1 MIHVIRQ
8 IERRLDHRS
17 GRRPG
22 EGRIAARA
30 ALLSALLLLLGVG
43 ALLSSRANA
52 QESTQ
57 ESVPDSAQGN
67 VQDFDPARE
76 AKTMLDALD
85 VGDFAAVHA
94 RFDTTMAAAI
104 SAEQLAQGLKALA
117 TQVGPL
123 QSRGEADVKTRD
135 IGALVTIPLHYER
148 GELTAIF
155 TFDNERKIS
164 GFAIRPAQAA
174 KPAAAAPA
182 VPEDANY
189 RETELTVGEGET
201 ALPATLAMPNGK
213 GPFAAVVLVHGSGP
227 QDRDSTI
234 GPNRPLLDIARGL
247 AERGVAVLR
256 YEKRTKAHPQQ
267 FADGGSIDL
276 ETTDDAVAAVALLR
290 GQTGINPKRVFV
302 FGHSQGA
309 MMAPRIGARDPQIA
323 GLILLAAPSR
333 PLLDILIEQ
342 NRRLSILND
351 GKTSDAEN
359 TAIQQLVDSV
369 SAVRKGREMTAAQ
382 SPMGLPPAYWRSVEA
397 VDAVAEAKAIAQPM
411 LILQGARD
419 IQVVDADWQ
428 GWKRAFH
435 DSPRVTFKLYET
447 LNHLGIPGEGDGNLQ
462 EYQTPG
468 HVAPELIADVAAWI
482 ATHKPK

>member
-1 MIHVIRQ
+1 MIHVIHL
-8 IERRLDHRS
+8 IERRLGRS
-17 GRRPG
+17 PG
-22 EGRIAARA
+22 EGRVAARLA
-30 ALLSALLLLLGVG
+30 TLSALLLLLGIG
-43 ALLSSRANA
+43 ALLSPRAHA
-52 QESTQ
+52 Q
-57 ESVPDSAQGN
+57 DDAQA
-67 VQDFDPARE
+67 FDPARE
-76 AKTMLDALD
+76 ARTMLDALD
-85 VGDFAAVHA
+85 AGDFAAVHA
-94 RFDTTMAAAI
+94 RFDATMSAAV

-123 QSRGEADVKTRD
+123 QSRGEPDVKTRD
-135 IGALVTIPLHYER
+135 IGALVTVPLHYER

-155 TFDNERKIS
+155 TFDNERKVS

-174 KPAAAAPA
+174 KPASAAPA
-182 VPEDANY
+182 VPGDAHY
-189 RETELTVGEGET
+189 RETEVTIGEGEN
-201 ALPATLAMPNGK
+201 ALPATLAMPNGE
-213 GPFAAVVLVHGSGP
+213 GPDAKEKFPAVVLVHGSGP

-247 AERGVAVLR
+247 AEGGVAVLR
-256 YEKRTKAHPQQ
+256 YEKRPRVHPQQ
-267 FADGGSIDL
+267 FADGGTIDL

-290 GQTGINPKRVFV
+290 GRPDIDATRIFV
-302 FGHSQGA
+302 LGHSQGA

-342 NRRLSILND
+342 NRRLAILND
-351 GKTSDAEN
+351 GKVSDSEN

-369 SAVRKGREMTAAQ
+369 GAVRKGREMTAAQ
-382 SPMGLPPAYWRSVEA
+382 SPMGLAPAYWRSVEA

-428 GWKRAFH
+428 GWKAAFH
-435 DSPRVTFKLYET
+435 DNPRVTFKLYET

-482 ATHKPK
+482 AERPAQ

>member
-8 IERRLDHRS
+8 IERRL
-17 GRRPG
+17 GRKLG

-30 ALLSALLLLLGVG
+30 ALLSAMLLLLGIGV
-43 ALLSSRANA
+43 LLSSRANA
-52 QESTQ
+52 Q
-57 ESVPDSAQGN
+57 DGAQDAT
-67 VQDFDPARE
+67 QDFDPARE
-76 AKTMLDALD
+76 AQALLDTLDA
-85 VGDFAAVHA
+85 GDFAAVHV
-94 RFDTTMAAAI
+94 RFATAMSAAV
-104 SAEQLAQGLKALA
+104 SAEQLAQVMSALA

-123 QSRGEADVKTRD
+123 QSRGEPDVKTSD
-135 IGALVTIPLHYER
+135 TGSLVKVPLHYER
-148 GELTAIF
+148 GELTAIIA
-155 TFDNERKIS
+155 FDNEHKVS
-164 GFAIRPAQAA
+164 GFAIRPIQAA
-174 KPAAAAPA
+174 KPATATPPM
-182 VPEDANY
+182 PEDANY
-189 RETELTVGEGET
+189 RETELTVGEGVN

-256 YEKRTKAHPQQ
+256 YEKRTKVHPQQ

-276 ETTDDAVAAVALLR
+276 ETTDDALTAAALLR
-290 GQTGINPKRVFV
+290 GLPDIDAKCVFV
-302 FGHSQGA
+302 LGHSQGG

-342 NRRLSILND
+342 NRRLAILND
-351 GKTSDAEN
+351 GTVSDSEN
-359 TAIQQLVDSV
+359 SAIQRLVDSV
-369 SAVRKGREMTAAQ
+369 SAVRNGRKMTAAQ
-382 SPMGLPPAYWRSVEA
+382 SPMGLAPTYWRSVEA
-397 VDAVAEAKAIAQPM
+397 VDAVAEAKAIAQPI

-428 GWKRAFH
+428 GWKAAFH
-435 DSPRVTFKLYET
+435 DTPRVTFKLYET
-447 LNHLGIPGEGDGNLQ
+447 LNHLGIPGEGNGNLQ

-468 HVAPELIADVAAWI
+468 HVAPELIADVATWI
-482 ATHKPK
+482 VAQSKK

>member
-1 MIHVIRQ
+1 MIHVIHQ
-8 IERRLDHRS
+8 IERRL

-22 EGRIAARA
+22 ERRVAVRLAMA
-30 ALLSALLLLLGVG
+30 SALLLLLGIG

-52 QESTQ
+52 Q
-57 ESVPDSAQGN
+57 DRA
-67 VQDFDPARE
+67 QDFEPVRE
-76 AKTMLDALD
+76 AQALLDALD
-85 VGDFAAVHA
+85 AGDFAAVHA
-94 RFDTTMAAAI
+94 RFDTTMASAI

-135 IGALVTIPLHYER
+135 IGALVTIPLRYER
-148 GELTAIF
+148 GELTAII
-155 TFDNERKIS
+155 TFDNERKVS

-174 KPAAAAPA
+174 KPATTAPA

-189 RETELTVGEGET
+189 RETEVTVGEGEN

-213 GPFAAVVLVHGSGP
+213 GPDTKEKFPAVVLVHGSGP

-247 AERGVAVLR
+247 AERGIAVLR
-256 YEKRTKAHPQQ
+256 YEKRTRAHPQQ
-267 FADGGSIDL
+267 FADGGNIDL
-276 ETTDDAVAAVALLR
+276 ETTDDAVTAAALLR
-290 GQTGINPKRVFV
+290 ALPDIDAKRVFV
-302 FGHSQGA
+302 LGHSQGA

-342 NRRLSILND
+342 NRRLAILND
-351 GKTSDAEN
+351 GKVSDSEN

-428 GWKRAFH
+428 GWKAAFH
-435 DSPRVTFKLYET
+435 DTPRVTFKLYET

-482 ATHKPK
+482 AAHPAK

>member
-8 IERRLDHRS
+8 IERRL

-57 ESVPDSAQGN
+57 EN

-76 AKTMLDALD
+76 AKTMLDTLD
-85 VGDFAAVHA
+85 AGDFAAVHA
-94 RFDTTMAAAI
+94 RFDATMAAAI

-155 TFDNERKIS
+155 TFDNEQKIS

-174 KPAAAAPA
+174 KPATAAPA

-189 RETELTVGEGET
+189 RETEVTVGEGES
-201 ALPATLAMPNGK
+201 ALPATLAMPNGEGK
-213 GPFAAVVLVHGSGP
+213 GKLPAVVLVHGSGP

-247 AERGVAVLR
+247 AERGIAVLR

-276 ETTDDAVAAVALLR
+276 ETTDDAVVGAALLR
-290 GQTGINPKRVFV
+290 GQTGIDPKRVFV
-302 FGHSQGA
+302 LGHSQGA

-342 NRRLSILND
+342 NRRLAILND
-351 GKTSDAEN
+351 GKVSDAEN

-428 GWKRAFH
+428 GWKEAFH

-468 HVAPELIADVAAWI
+468 HVSPELIADVAAWI
-482 ATHKPK
+482 AAQKPK

>member
-1 MIHVIRQ
+1 MIHVIHL
-8 IERRLDHRS
+8 IERRL

-22 EGRIAARA
+22 AGRVAARLA
-30 ALLSALLLLLGVG
+30 TLSALLLLLGIG
-43 ALLSSRANA
+43 ALLSSRAHA
-52 QESTQ
+52 QDDT
-57 ESVPDSAQGN
+57 
-67 VQDFDPARE
+67 QDFDPARE
-76 AKTMLDALD
+76 AQTMLDALD
-85 VGDFAAVHA
+85 AGDFAAVHA
-94 RFDTTMAAAI
+94 RFDATMSAAV

-117 TQVGPL
+117 AQVGPL
-123 QSRGEADVKTRD
+123 QSRGEPDVKTRD
-135 IGALVTIPLHYER
+135 IGALVTVPLHYER

-155 TFDNERKIS
+155 TFDDERKVS

-174 KPAAAAPA
+174 KPASVAPP
-182 VPEDANY
+182 VPGDAKY
-189 RETELTVGEGET
+189 RETEVTIGEGEN
-201 ALPATLAMPNGK
+201 ALSATLAMPNGK
-213 GPFAAVVLVHGSGP
+213 GPDSKEKFPAVVLVHGSGP

-247 AERGVAVLR
+247 AEGGVAVLR
-256 YEKRTKAHPQQ
+256 YEKRTRAHPQQ
-267 FADGGSIDL
+267 FADGGTIDL

-290 GQTGINPKRVFV
+290 GLPGIDATRIFV
-302 FGHSQGA
+302 LGHSQGA
-309 MMAPRIGARDPQIA
+309 MMAPRIGARDPQVA

-342 NRRLSILND
+342 NRRLAILND
-351 GKTSDAEN
+351 GKVSDSEN

-382 SPMGLPPAYWRSVEA
+382 SPMGLAPAYWRSVEA

-428 GWKRAFH
+428 GWKAAFH
-435 DSPRVTFKLYET
+435 DNPRVTFKLYET

-482 ATHKPK
+482 AERPAK

>member
-8 IERRLDHRS
+8 IERRL
-17 GRRPG
+17 GRKPG
-22 EGRIAARA
+22 EGRIVARA
-30 ALLSALLLLLGVG
+30 ALLSAMLLLLGIG

-52 QESTQ
+52 QDVT
-57 ESVPDSAQGN
+57 
-67 VQDFDPARE
+67 QDFDPARE
-76 AKTMLDALD
+76 AQTMLDALD
-85 VGDFAAVHA
+85 AGDFAAVHA
-94 RFDTTMAAAI
+94 RFDATMAAAV
-104 SAEQLAQGLKALA
+104 SAEQLKQGIGSLA
-117 TQVGPL
+117 TQVGTL
-123 QSRGEADVKTRD
+123 QTRGEPDVRT
-135 IGALVTIPLHYER
+135 IGTGVTVTIPLRYER
-148 GELTAIF
+148 GQLAAVF
-155 TFDNERKIS
+155 GFDNERKVS

-174 KPAAAAPA
+174 KPATVAPA

-189 RETELTVGEGET
+189 RETEVMVGEGAN
-201 ALPATLAMPNGK
+201 ALPATLAMPNGN

-227 QDRDSTI
+227 QDRDSVI

-247 AERGVAVLR
+247 AGRGVAVLR
-256 YEKRTKAHPQQ
+256 YEKRTRAHPQQ
-267 FADGGSIDL
+267 FADGGTIDL
-276 ETTDDAVAAVALLR
+276 ETTDDAVTAAALLR
-290 GQTGINPKRVFV
+290 GLPDIDAKRVFV
-302 FGHSQGA
+302 LGHSQGA

-342 NRRLSILND
+342 NRRLAILND
-351 GKTSDAEN
+351 GTVSDSEN
-359 TAIQQLVDSV
+359 TAIQRLVDSV

-428 GWKRAFH
+428 GWKAAFH
-435 DSPRVTFKLYET
+435 DTPRVTFKLYET

-468 HVAPELIADVAAWI
+468 HVSPELIADVAAWI
-482 ATHKPK
+482 AAQPPK

>member
-8 IERRLDHRS
+8 IEHRL
-17 GRRPG
+17 GRKPG

-30 ALLSALLLLLGVG
+30 ALLSALLLLLGIG
-43 ALLSSRANA
+43 ALLSSRADA
-52 QESTQ
+52 Q
-57 ESVPDSAQGN
+57 DGA
-67 VQDFDPARE
+67 QDFDPVRE
-76 AKTMLDALD
+76 AQTMLDALD
-85 VGDFAAVHA
+85 AGDFASVHA
-94 RFDTTMAAAI
+94 RFDTTMSAAVG
-104 SAEQLAQGLKALA
+104 AEQLAQSLGALA

-123 QSRGEADVKTRD
+123 QSRGDPDLKTADS
-135 IGALVTIPLHYER
+135 GALVTIPLHYER
-148 GELTAIF
+148 GELTAIIA
-155 TFDNERKIS
+155 FDNERRVS

-174 KPAAAAPA
+174 KAATVAPA

-189 RETELTVGEGET
+189 RETEVMVGEGEN
-201 ALPATLAMPNGK
+201 ALPATLAMPNGE

-227 QDRDSTI
+227 QDRNSTI
-234 GPNRPLLDIARGL
+234 GRNRPLLDIARGL
-247 AERGVAVLR
+247 AGHGVAVLR
-256 YEKRTKAHPQQ
+256 YEKRTRAHPQQ

-276 ETTDDAVAAVALLR
+276 ETTDDAVTASALLR
-290 GQTGINPKRVFV
+290 GLPDIDAKRVFV
-302 FGHSQGA
+302 LGHSQGG
-309 MMAPRIGARDPQIA
+309 MMAPRIGARDPRIA

-342 NRRLSILND
+342 NRRIAILND
-351 GKTSDAEN
+351 GTVSDAEN
-359 TAIQQLVDSV
+359 TAIQRLADSV

-382 SPMGLPPAYWRSVEA
+382 SPMGLSPAYWRSVEA

-428 GWKRAFH
+428 GWKAAFH
-435 DSPRVTFKLYET
+435 DTPRVTFKLYET
-447 LNHLGIPGEGDGNLQ
+447 LNHLGIPSEGDGNLQ

-482 ATHKPK
+482 AAQPKQ

>member
-8 IERRLDHRS
+8 IERRL
-17 GRRPG
+17 GRKPG

-30 ALLSALLLLLGVG
+30 ALLSALLLLLGSG

-52 QESTQ
+52 Q
-57 ESVPDSAQGN
+57 DGA
-67 VQDFDPARE
+67 QDFDPARE
-76 AKTMLDALD
+76 ALAMLDALD
-85 VGDFAAVHA
+85 AGDFATVHA
-94 RFDTTMAAAI
+94 RFDSTMAAAVT
-104 SAEQLAQGLKALA
+104 AEQLSQGLGALA

-123 QSRGEADVKTRD
+123 QSRDEPDVRIRD

-148 GELTAIF
+148 GELTAIIA
-155 TFDNERKIS
+155 FDNERRIS
-164 GFAIRPAQAA
+164 GFAIRPAAPTQATA
-174 KPAAAAPA
+174 VAP

-189 RETELTVGEGET
+189 RETELTIGEGEN
-201 ALPATLAMPNGK
+201 ALPATLAMPKDKGPNGK
-213 GPFAAVVLVHGSGP
+213 GQFPAVVLVHGSGP
-227 QDRDSTI
+227 QDRNSTI

-256 YEKRTKAHPQQ
+256 YEKRTRAHPHQ

-276 ETTDDAVAAVALLR
+276 ETTDDAVAAAALLR
-290 GQTGINPKRVFV
+290 GLPGIDAKRVFV
-302 FGHSQGA
+302 LGHSQGG

-342 NRRLSILND
+342 NRRLAILND
-351 GKTSDAEN
+351 GTVSDAEN
-359 TAIQQLVDSV
+359 TAIQRLADSV
-369 SAVRKGREMTAAQ
+369 DAIRKGREMTAAQ
-382 SPMGLPPAYWRSVEA
+382 SPMGLSPAYWRSVEA
-397 VDAVAEAKAIAQPM
+397 VDAVAEAKAIAQPI

-428 GWKRAFH
+428 GWKAAFH
-435 DSPRVTFKLYET
+435 DTPRVTFKLYET

-468 HVAPELIADVAAWI
+468 HVSPELIADVAAWV
-482 ATHKPK
+482 AAQSKQ

>member
-1 MIHVIRQ
+1 MIYAIRQ
-8 IERRLDHRS
+8 IERRL
-17 GRRPG
+17 GRKPG
-22 EGRIAARA
+22 EGRMAARA
-30 ALLSALLLLLGVG
+30 ALLSAMLLLLGIG

-52 QESTQ
+52 Q
-57 ESVPDSAQGN
+57 DGAQDDMH
-67 VQDFDPARE
+67 DFDPARE
-76 AKTMLDALD
+76 AQALLDTLDA
-85 VGDFAAVHA
+85 GDFAAVHA
-94 RFDTTMAAAI
+94 RFATAMSAAV
-104 SAEQLAQGLKALA
+104 SAEQLAQVMSALA

-123 QSRGEADVKTRD
+123 QSRGESDVKTSD
-135 IGALVTIPLHYER
+135 IGALVKVPLRYER
-148 GELTAIF
+148 GELTAIIA
-155 TFDNERKIS
+155 FDNERKIS
-164 GFAIRPAQAA
+164 GFAIRPVQAA
-174 KPAAAAPA
+174 KPATATLP

-189 RETELTVGEGET
+189 RETELTVGEGEN

-256 YEKRTKAHPQQ
+256 YEKRTRAHPQQ

-276 ETTDDAVAAVALLR
+276 ETTDDAVTAAALLR
-290 GQTGINPKRVFV
+290 GLPDIDAKRVFV
-302 FGHSQGA
+302 LGHSQGG

-333 PLLDILIEQ
+333 PLLDIVIEQ
-342 NRRLSILND
+342 NRRLAILND
-351 GKTSDAEN
+351 GTVSDAEN
-359 TAIQQLVDSV
+359 TAIQHLVDSV
-369 SAVRKGREMTAAQ
+369 SAVRNGREMTAAQ
-382 SPMGLPPAYWRSVEA
+382 SPMGLPPAYWRSVDA
-397 VDAVAEAKAIAQPM
+397 VDTVAEAKAITQPM

-428 GWKRAFH
+428 GWKAAFH
-435 DSPRVTFKLYET
+435 DTPRVTFKLYET

-468 HVAPELIADVAAWI
+468 HVSPELIADVAAWV
-482 ATHKPK
+482 AAQSKK

>member
-1 MIHVIRQ
+1 MIHVIHL
-8 IERRLDHRS
+8 IERRL

-22 EGRIAARA
+22 AGRVAARLA
-30 ALLSALLLLLGVG
+30 TLSALLLLLGIG
-43 ALLSSRANA
+43 ALLSSRAHA
-52 QESTQ
+52 QDDT
-57 ESVPDSAQGN
+57 
-67 VQDFDPARE
+67 QDFDPARE
-76 AKTMLDALD
+76 ARTMLDALD
-85 VGDFAAVHA
+85 AGDFAAVHA
-94 RFDTTMAAAI
+94 RFDATMSAAV

-123 QSRGEADVKTRD
+123 QSRGEPDVKTRD
-135 IGALVTIPLHYER
+135 IGALVTVPLHYER

-155 TFDNERKIS
+155 TFDDERKVS

-174 KPAAAAPA
+174 KPASAAPP
-182 VPEDANY
+182 VPGDAHY
-189 RETELTVGEGET
+189 RETEVTIGEGEN
-201 ALPATLAMPNGK
+201 ALSATLAMPNGK
-213 GPFAAVVLVHGSGP
+213 GPDSEEKFPAVVLVHGSGP

-247 AERGVAVLR
+247 AEGGVAVLR
-256 YEKRTKAHPQQ
+256 YEKRTRAHPQQ
-267 FADGGSIDL
+267 FADGGTIDL

-290 GQTGINPKRVFV
+290 GLPGVDATRIFV
-302 FGHSQGA
+302 LGHSQGA
-309 MMAPRIGARDPQIA
+309 MMAPRIGARDPQVA

-342 NRRLSILND
+342 NRRLAILND
-351 GKTSDAEN
+351 GKVSDSEN

-382 SPMGLPPAYWRSVEA
+382 SPMGLAPAYWRSVEA

-428 GWKRAFH
+428 GWKAAFH
-435 DSPRVTFKLYET
+435 DNPRVTFKLYET

-482 ATHKPK
+482 AERPAK

>member
-8 IERRLDHRS
+8 IERRL
-17 GRRPG
+17 GRHPG

-30 ALLSALLLLLGVG
+30 ALLSALLLGVG
-43 ALLSSRANA
+43 ALLSSRADA
-52 QESTQ
+52 QESPQ
-57 ESVPDSAQGN
+57 EN

-76 AKTMLDALD
+76 AKTMLDTLD
-85 VGDFAAVHA
+85 AGDFAAVHA
-94 RFDTTMAAAI
+94 RFDATMAAAI

-174 KPAAAAPA
+174 KPATAAPA

-189 RETELTVGEGET
+189 RETEATVGEGES
-201 ALPATLAMPNGK
+201 ALPATLAMPNGEGK
-213 GPFAAVVLVHGSGP
+213 GKLPAVVLVHGSGP

-247 AERGVAVLR
+247 AERGIAVLR
-256 YEKRTKAHPQQ
+256 YEKRTRARPQQ
-267 FADGGSIDL
+267 FANGGSIDL
-276 ETTDDAVAAVALLR
+276 ETTDDAVTAAALLR
-290 GQTGINPKRVFV
+290 GLPEIDPKRVFAL
-302 FGHSQGA
+302 GHSQGA

-342 NRRLSILND
+342 NRRLAILND
-351 GKTSDAEN
+351 GKVSDSEN

-382 SPMGLPPAYWRSVEA
+382 SPMGLPPAYWRSVDA
-397 VDAVAEAKAIAQPM
+397 VDAVAEAKTIVQPM

-468 HVAPELIADVAAWI
+468 HVSPELIADVAAWI
-482 ATHKPK
+482 AAQKPE

>member
-8 IERRLDHRS
+8 IERRLGHK
-17 GRRPG
+17 PG
-22 EGRIAARA
+22 EGRIAVRLAMV
-30 ALLSALLLLLGVG
+30 SALLLLLGIG
-43 ALLSSRANA
+43 ALLSSRASA

-57 ESVPDSAQGN
+57 
-67 VQDFDPARE
+67 DFEPARE
-76 AKTMLDALD
+76 AQTLLDALD
-85 VGDFAAVHA
+85 AGDFAAVHA
-94 RFDTTMAAAI
+94 RFDASMAAAV

-117 TQVGPL
+117 AQVGPL

-135 IGALVTIPLHYER
+135 TGALVTVPLHYER
-148 GELTAIF
+148 GELTAIV
-155 TFDNERKIS
+155 TFDDERKVS

-174 KPAAAAPA
+174 KPATAAPA

-189 RETELTVGEGET
+189 RETEVTVGEGEN

-213 GPFAAVVLVHGSGP
+213 GSSGNGKFPAVVLVHGSGP

-267 FADGGSIDL
+267 FADGGNIDL
-276 ETTDDAVAAVALLR
+276 ETTDDAVTAAALLR
-290 GQTGINPKRVFV
+290 GLPDIDAKRVFV
-302 FGHSQGA
+302 LGHSQGA

-342 NRRLSILND
+342 NRRLAILND
-351 GKTSDAEN
+351 GKVSDAEN

-428 GWKRAFH
+428 GWKAAFH
-435 DSPRVTFKLYET
+435 DTPRVTFKLYET

-468 HVAPELIADVAAWI
+468 HVSPELIADVAAWI
-482 ATHKPK
+482 AARPAK

>member
-1 MIHVIRQ
+1 MIHVVRQ
-8 IERRLDHRS
+8 IERRPGHRL
-17 GRRPG
+17 G

-30 ALLSALLLLLGVG
+30 ALLSALMLLLGIG
-43 ALLSSRANA
+43 ALLSSRA
-52 QESTQ
+52 
-57 ESVPDSAQGN
+57 SAQDS
-67 VQDFDPARE
+67 VQDSTQDFDPARE
-76 AKTMLDALD
+76 AQTMLDALD
-85 VGDFAAVHA
+85 AGDFAALHA
-94 RFDTTMAAAI
+94 HFDTTMSAAI

-123 QSRGEADVKTRD
+123 QSRGEPDVKTRD
-135 IGALVTIPLHYER
+135 IGALVTIPLHYKR
-148 GELTAIF
+148 GELTAII
-155 TFDNERKIS
+155 TFDNEHKVS

-174 KPAAAAPA
+174 KPAAAAP

-189 RETELTVGEGET
+189 RETELTVGEGEN
-201 ALPATLAMPNGK
+201 ALPATLTMPNGEGPNGK
-213 GPFAAVVLVHGSGP
+213 GPDGKGKLPAVVLVHGSGP

-256 YEKRTKAHPQQ
+256 YEKRSKAHPQQ
-267 FADGGSIDL
+267 FADGGTIDL
-276 ETTDDAVAAVALLR
+276 ETTDDAVTAATLLR
-290 GQTGINPKRVFV
+290 GQTGVDPKRVFV
-302 FGHSQGA
+302 LGHSQGA

-351 GKTSDAEN
+351 GKTSDSEN

-369 SAVRKGREMTAAQ
+369 NAMRKGREMTAAQ
-382 SPMGLPPAYWRSVEA
+382 SPMGLPPTYWRSVEA

-428 GWKRAFH
+428 GWKEAFH

-468 HVAPELIADVAAWI
+468 HVAPELIADVATWI
-482 ATHKPK
+482 AAQKPK

>member
-1 MIHVIRQ
+1 MIHVIHQ
-8 IERRLDHRS
+8 IERRL

-22 EGRIAARA
+22 ERRVAVRLAMA
-30 ALLSALLLLLGVG
+30 SALLLLLGIG

-52 QESTQ
+52 Q
-57 ESVPDSAQGN
+57 DGA
-67 VQDFDPARE
+67 QDFEPVRE
-76 AKTMLDALD
+76 AQALLDALD
-85 VGDFAAVHA
+85 AGDFAAVHA
-94 RFDTTMAAAI
+94 RFDTTMASAI

-135 IGALVTIPLHYER
+135 IGALVTIPLRYER
-148 GELTAIF
+148 GELTAII
-155 TFDNERKIS
+155 TFDSESKVS

-174 KPAAAAPA
+174 KPATAVPA

-189 RETELTVGEGET
+189 RETELTVGEGEN

-213 GPFAAVVLVHGSGP
+213 GPDSKEKFPAVVLVHGSGP

-247 AERGVAVLR
+247 AERGIAVLR

-267 FADGGSIDL
+267 FADGGNIDL
-276 ETTDDAVAAVALLR
+276 ETTDDAVTAAALLR
-290 GQTGINPKRVFV
+290 ALPDIDAKRVFV
-302 FGHSQGA
+302 LGHSQGA

-342 NRRLSILND
+342 NRRLAILND
-351 GKTSDAEN
+351 GKVSDSEN

-428 GWKRAFH
+428 GWKAAFH
-435 DSPRVTFKLYET
+435 DTPRVTFKLYET

-482 ATHKPK
+482 AAHPAK

>member
-8 IERRLDHRS
+8 IERRL
-17 GRRPG
+17 GRKQG
-22 EGRIAARA
+22 EARIAVRA
-30 ALLSALLLLLGVG
+30 ALLSAMLPLLGIGV
-43 ALLSSRANA
+43 LLSSRAQA
-52 QESTQ
+52 QQVT
-57 ESVPDSAQGN
+57 
-67 VQDFDPARE
+67 QDFDPARE
-76 AKTMLDALD
+76 TMILLDALD
-85 VGDFAAVHA
+85 AGDFAAVHA
-94 RFDTTMAAAI
+94 RFDTAMAAAV
-104 SAEQLAQGLKALA
+104 SAQQLEQGIGSLAA
-117 TQVGPL
+117 QVGAL
-123 QSRGEADVKTRD
+123 QSRGEPDVKTGD
-135 IGALVTIPLHYER
+135 TGAVVKVPLRYER
-148 GELTAIF
+148 GELNAIIA
-155 TFDNERKIS
+155 FDNERKVS

-174 KPAAAAPA
+174 KPANATPA
-182 VPEDANY
+182 VPDGADY
-189 RETELTVGEGET
+189 RETEVIVGEGEH

-256 YEKRTKAHPQQ
+256 YEKRTRAHPQQ
-267 FADGGSIDL
+267 FADGGTIDL
-276 ETTDDAVAAVALLR
+276 ETTDDAVIAASLLR
-290 GQTGINPKRVFV
+290 GLPDIDAKRVFV
-302 FGHSQGA
+302 LGHSQGG
-309 MMAPRIGARDPQIA
+309 MMAPRIGARDPRIA

-342 NRRLSILND
+342 NRRLAILND
-351 GKTSDAEN
+351 GAVSDSEN
-359 TAIQQLVDSV
+359 AAIQRLVDSV
-369 SAVRKGREMTAAQ
+369 NAIRTGREMTAAQ
-382 SPMGLPPAYWRSVEA
+382 SPMGLSPAYWRSIEA

-428 GWKRAFH
+428 GWKQAFH
-435 DSPRVTFKLYET
+435 ANPRVTFKLYET

-482 ATHKPK
+482 AAQRSR

>member
-1 MIHVIRQ
+1 MIHVVRQ

-22 EGRIAARA
+22 ERRFAVRLATV
-30 ALLSALLLLLGVG
+30 SALLLLLGIG

-52 QESTQ
+52 QDLG
-57 ESVPDSAQGN
+57 PD
-67 VQDFDPARE
+67 FEPARE
-76 AKTMLDALD
+76 AQTLLDALD
-85 VGDFAAVHA
+85 AGEFAAVHA
-94 RFDTTMAAAI
+94 RFDATMAAAV

-117 TQVGPL
+117 AQVGPL

-155 TFDNERKIS
+155 TFDNERKVS

-174 KPAAAAPA
+174 KPATAAPP

-189 RETELTVGEGET
+189 RETELSVGEGEN

-213 GPFAAVVLVHGSGP
+213 GPFAGVVLVHGSGQ

-247 AERGVAVLR
+247 AERGIAVLR
-256 YEKRTKAHPQQ
+256 YEKRTKTHPQQ

-276 ETTDDAVAAVALLR
+276 ETTDDAVTAATLLR
-290 GQTGINPKRVFV
+290 GLPDIDAKRVFV
-302 FGHSQGA
+302 LGHSQGA

-342 NRRLSILND
+342 NRRLAILND
-351 GKTSDAEN
+351 GKVSDTEN

-382 SPMGLPPAYWRSVEA
+382 SPMGLAPAYWRSVEA
-397 VDAVAEAKAIAQPM
+397 VNAVSEAKAIAQPM

-428 GWKRAFH
+428 GWKQAFH

-447 LNHLGIPGEGDGNLQ
+447 LNHLGISGEGDGNLQ

-482 ATHKPK
+482 AARKSK

>member
-1 MIHVIRQ
+1 MIHVIHQ
-8 IERRLDHRS
+8 IERRL

-22 EGRIAARA
+22 ERRVVARLAA
-30 ALLSALLLLLGVG
+30 LSALLLLLGIG
-43 ALLSSRANA
+43 TLLSSRAHA
-52 QESTQ
+52 Q
-57 ESVPDSAQGN
+57 AGA
-67 VQDFDPARE
+67 QDFDPARE
-76 AKTMLDALD
+76 AQTMLDAVD
-85 VGDFAAVHA
+85 AGDFAAVHA
-94 RFDTTMAAAI
+94 RFDAAMSAAV

-123 QSRGEADVKTRD
+123 QSRGEPDAKTRD
-135 IGALVTIPLHYER
+135 TGALVTVPLHYER
-148 GELTAIF
+148 GELTAII
-155 TFDNERKIS
+155 TFDNERKVS
-164 GFAIRPAQAA
+164 GFTIRPAQAA
-174 KPAAAAPA
+174 KPASAAPP
-182 VPEDANY
+182 VPEDASY
-189 RETELTVGEGET
+189 RETEVTVGESEN

-213 GPFAAVVLVHGSGP
+213 GPGGKEKFSAVVLVHGSGP

-247 AERGVAVLR
+247 AERGIAVLR
-256 YEKRTKAHPQQ
+256 YEKRTRTHPQQ
-267 FADGGSIDL
+267 FADGGTIDL
-276 ETTDDAVAAVALLR
+276 ETTDDAVSAVALLR
-290 GQTGINPKRVFV
+290 GLPDIDAKRIFV
-302 FGHSQGA
+302 LGHSQGA

-342 NRRLSILND
+342 NRRLAILND
-351 GKTSDAEN
+351 GKVSDSES

-382 SPMGLPPAYWRSVEA
+382 SPMGLAPAYWRSVEA

-428 GWKRAFH
+428 GWRAAFH
-435 DSPRVTFKLYET
+435 DTPRVSFKLYET

-462 EYQTPG
+462 EYQTLG
-468 HVAPELIADVAAWI
+468 HVSPALIADVAAWI
-482 ATHKPK
+482 TAQKPE